1 MENRFSHAKLKR
13 EVKKNCLVSKVVGNF
28 FRSSF
33 RTERRK
39 VYHGERGGQVVP
51 LMERDSAKDRS
62 IKSISTSILPREI

>member
-39 VYHGERGGQVVP
+39 VYRGERGGEVEKE
-51 LMERDSAKDRS
+51 LHTGGSSNRTRLGERSFD
-62 IKSISTSILPREI
+62 